1 MKKKIVIS
9 LLLILSFISSMII
22 PIKVAKAGN
31 GNEDNG
37 MVIDKTV
44 TANADGSYT
53 ITLEAYAT
61 GTTIISEIT
70 EDVPTDIILVL
81 DQSGSMDYAMGT
93 VTYTAY
99 SNNQST
105 NTLHYGRRHNGGS
118 ANLWYPLGGGTYVP
132 VNVTRQEFL
141 EYHELS
147 DNLPNH
153 SGGLTPNANCYWYYR
168 NILYEKD
175 DLDQYKKVTLTR
187 DLDFL
192 TWVYTYEFSNGDIV
206 VSRGNNTRPRN
217 DNTFVLH
224 TPLYYS
230 TTNYLYTYTY
240 VDNNGVTQTIGTSIG
255 DSTRFTTTLYQRIID
270 ENAGGTRL
278 AALKTAVTNFA
289 NAVANKAAG
298 TDGVLGTTDDINHR
312 IAIVGFAS
320 QSGHGNNTELLSISG
335 NNSGT
340 VGVAY
345 NNITNQNLIDV
356 LQSMDTAA
364 GQTMV
369 TNAINALAAE
379 GATRVDLGMDM
390 AQDIINA
397 NPIGAEEQRNRVIIV
412 FTDGAPTSSNGFE
425 KAVANN
431 AISIANTGIKGA
443 GIEVYTIGIFAGADA
458 SSPGVEPTG
467 DLSGS
472 SSSLPAAS
480 NWFMQSLSSN
490 NGVVQNPS
498 YYMAAADADTLNNIF
513 QQISQQIEDGSS
525 STTLNA
531 EAIIK
536 DIIAPAFTLPENTT
550 ADDIVLETWACTG
563 QDIDNNYTWSKNPDA
578 MGATAVIGS
587 TNPGDPTTT
596 NNHLSITGF
605 DFSDNYVSPIFDE
618 DDNIIGY
625 RGHKLVIKFTVKPR
639 PGFLG
644 GNGVETNTSAG
655 VYENAS
661 ATDPIL
667 TFPKPI
673 VDVAVA
679 DINITTPSE
688 AKNVYL
694 LHDVTFDNIHE
705 GITVKIGTV
714 SLDLGPSAVNWGLQP
729 WQNECLDIAVTY
741 SDANGNPLPLEGW
754 QNITEDMMYSVTVTI
769 QPKKTG
775 TIPATGSTQT
785 GNTAINVFKP
795 ELNFKDISVYYGAA
809 APTDSEY
816 AGSLATTLWKHGNV
830 LSTDVIM
837 IGDAPVLDLTYTPE
851 AGKISAGKINT
862 KQDIKV
868 DVAVAIGT
876 EDVMEYT
883 TFVHTPC
890 DPACGW
896 NEPAPLDGSPAFLL
910 HVNTCSLTITKS
922 GGAADESYVFD
933 ILKDGTKYSEVTIWG
948 NGSKTIYELPVGNY
962 TIQENTGWSWRYT
975 ANNGSG
981 VNLNAGSPAG
991 SITCLNTKSINKW
1004 LNGYSPVVT
1013 NIFGVSH

>member
-61 GTTIISEIT
+61 GELIIT
-70 EDVPTDIILVL
+70 PVTQDVPTDIILVL
-81 DQSGSMDYAMGT
+81 DQSGSMDYDFN
-93 VTYTAY
+93 TYSYSAY
-99 SNNQST
+99 SPAQST
-105 NTLHYGRRHNGGS
+105 NSQHYSRRNNGGT
-118 ANLWYPLGGGTYVP
+118 ANLWYQLNDGSYVP
-132 VNVTRQEFL
+132 VNVARQEVIVGYDL
-141 EYHELS
+141 V
-147 DNLPNH
+147 PN
-153 SGGLTPNANCYWYYR
+153 NR
-168 NILYEKD
+168 NRDHYDYEDRLYEYNLVD
-175 DLDQYKKVTLTR
+175 DEYRQVILTR
-187 DLDFL
+187 TGTFF
-192 TWVYTYEFSNGDIV
+192 TGYTYTYTFFDNTVIV
-206 VSRGNNTRPRN
+206 SEGRNTRP
-217 DNTFVLH
+217 DLGSH
-224 TPLYYS
+224 APLYYAVYGYS
-230 TTNYLYTYTY
+230 YTYSY

-255 DSTRFTTTLYQRIID
+255 DNTQFETTLYQRVTTVI
-270 ENAGGTRL
+270 TRL
-278 AALKTAVTNFA
+278 EALQNAVTNFA
-289 NAVANKAAG
+289 NAVAVKAAG
-298 TDGVLGTTDDINHR
+298 PDGDITTTEDNVNHR
-312 IAIVGFAS
+312 IAIVGYAS
-320 QSGHGNNTELLSISG
+320 RYDSTNPWINTELFIG
-335 NNSGT
+335 AT
-340 VGVAY
+340 QY
-345 NNITNQNLIDV
+345 NYNVNASNYYGSAFQN
-356 LQSMDTAA
+356 MDTLQGQNNVAA
-364 GQTMV
+364 S
-369 TNAINALAAE
+369 INVLDGN
-379 GATRVDLGMDM
+379 GATYTNYGMIM
-390 AQDIINA
+390 ANGILNA
-397 NPIGAEEQRNRVIIV
+397 NPIPAGEQRNQIIIV
-412 FTDGAPTSSNGFE
+412 FTDGIPGRTGWDGD
-425 KAVANN
+425 VADAAIAEANIAKGNN
-431 AISIANTGIKGA
+431 V
-443 GIEVYTIGIFAGADA
+443 EVYSIGIFDGADSTSA
-458 SSPGVEPTG
+458 GNQNGTETQR
-467 DLSGS
+467 
-472 SSSLPAAS
+472 A
-480 NWFMQSLSSN
+480 NWFMQNLSSN
-490 NGVVQNPS
+490 NGVVQTPS
-498 YYMAAADADTLNNIF
+498 YYLSAGDSEALNNIF
-513 QQISQQIEDGSS
+513 QQISEQIEEGGS
-525 STTLNA
+525 STTLNE

-536 DIIAPAFTLPENTT
+536 DIIAPAFTLPEGTT
-550 ADDIVLETWACTG
+550 ASDITLETWRCTG
-563 QDIDNNYTWSKNPDA
+563 KEGGNYTWLKNSELY
-578 MGATAVIGS
+578 GAQVVLGS
-587 TNPGDPTTT
+587 TNPDDPTTT

-605 DFSDNYVSPIFDE
+605 DFSEHYVGTVTE
-618 DDNIIGY
+618 GEEVTY
-625 RGHKLVIKFTVKPR
+625 RGNKLVIKFNVKPR

-729 WQNECLDIAVTY
+729 WQNEYLDIAVTY

-795 ELNFKDISVYYGAA
+795 ELNFKDISVYYGDN
-809 APTDSEY
+809 APTDSGY
-816 AGSLATTLWKHGNV
+816 AGSLAATLWKHGSV
-830 LSTDVIM
+830 LSTDVTM

-876 EDVMEYT
+876 TDVMEYT

-910 HVNTCSLTITKS
+910 HVNTCSLTITK
-922 GGAADESYVFD
+922 GGGVADESYVFD

-981 VNLNAGSPAG
+981 VNLNAGSPTG
-991 SITCLNTKSINKW
+991 SIACLNTKSINKW